1 MSILESATVIKS
13 KKFFNLLVGK
23 GDEPELATHVLQ
35 FIYVSDN
42 GFRFPVAQFPSKD
55 CTPSSL
61 YFCFWDGV
69 LAMLEIGFE

>member
-1 MSILESATVIKS
+1 MSILESATFIIK
-13 KKFFNLLVGK
+13 KKLFNFFVGK

-42 GFRFPVAQFPSKD
+42 GFRFPVVQFPSKD